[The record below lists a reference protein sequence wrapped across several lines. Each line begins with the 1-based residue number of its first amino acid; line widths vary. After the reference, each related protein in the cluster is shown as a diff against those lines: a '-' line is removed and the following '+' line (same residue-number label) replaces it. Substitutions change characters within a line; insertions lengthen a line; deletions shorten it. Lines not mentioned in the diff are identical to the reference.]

1 VVLILLITLLFIIIQ
16 FYYYYYQRFEEQ
28 ILFKA
33 NGVNT
38 TTNSSSN
45 SLRRKS
51 FSVPSSSFNRDKEY
65 YATAWLNRKQLRH
78 PVSNTASLAST
89 ISLASMRFSEIDL
102 TNEVEVVGTLSDK
115 KSTLESPKSVR
126 ILR

>member
-1 VVLILLITLLFIIIQ
+1 MVLILLITLLFIIIQ

-33 NGVNT
+33 NGVT

-51 FSVPSSSFNRDKEY
+51 FSVPSSSFKRDKEY

-78 PVSNTASLAST
+78 PGSNTASLAST
-89 ISLASMRFSEIDL
+89 LSLASMRFSEIDL